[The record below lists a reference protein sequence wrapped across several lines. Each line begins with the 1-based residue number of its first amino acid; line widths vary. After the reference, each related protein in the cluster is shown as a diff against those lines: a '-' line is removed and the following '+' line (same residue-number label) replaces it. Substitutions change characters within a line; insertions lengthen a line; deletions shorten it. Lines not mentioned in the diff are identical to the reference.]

1 MSVFATIS
9 GILITGR
16 VSSGSATNGIEYH
29 MDAIA
34 STVIGGVSM
43 TGGSG
48 NVMGVVGGVLI
59 MGAKRPGFN
68 DGITVFA
75 ADFQGRHY
83 SNSSGGRQHEE
94 QKVEG

>member
-48 NVMGVVGGVLI
+48 NVMGVVGGGLDLMMVSPYLQQI
-59 MGAKRPGFN
+59 FKGA
-68 DGITVFA
+68 IIVIA
-75 ADFQGRHY
+75 VVADNMKNR
-83 SNSSGGRQHEE
+83 R
-94 QKVEG
+94 